1 MLDLSKR
8 SYQHT
13 IRHQPLSSQ
22 AQLWRSAKSNKPWRL
37 ILSWVRMG
45 GWGTKGQKCYKN
57 FPLSKQVTDL
67 KSVILSEDFQNL
79 QILCIW
85 WCTSASCLLW
95 TVYGISER
103 LLSLTKRPTFIW
115 TDILWLS
122 KTVFSNIKGYSK
134 MQLSEWIFCRNFY
147 LLSTYPLHHGLLDEV
162 QSNSHWK
169 WTNLETKFFKVY
181 FA

>member
-8 SYQHT
+8 SYQLT
-13 IRHQPLSSQ
+13 IWHQPLSSQ

-45 GWGTKGQKCYKN
+45 GWVQRDKSATKT
-57 FPLSKQVTDL
+57 FH
-67 KSVILSEDFQNL
+67 FQNKSQTL
-79 QILCIW
+79 KV
-85 WCTSASCLLW
+85 SSCLKTFKTFRSCASGGAQVLP
-95 TVYGISER
+95 VCCEQHMVSVNDCY
-103 LLSLTKRPTFIW
+103 LSTKRPTFIW

-122 KTVFSNIKGYSK
+122 KTVFRDIEGYSK

-169 WTNLETKFFKVY
+169 WTNLETKVFKVY